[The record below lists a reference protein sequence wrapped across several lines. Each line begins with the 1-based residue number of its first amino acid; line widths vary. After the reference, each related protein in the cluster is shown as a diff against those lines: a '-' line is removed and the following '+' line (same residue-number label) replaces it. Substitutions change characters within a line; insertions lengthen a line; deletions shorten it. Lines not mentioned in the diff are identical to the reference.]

1 MQGPATLVNNPE
13 NCLISWEPLCLWHC
27 QEAAHGSCS
36 THKCSNR
43 LNIFLGFGDN
53 IFFIKEFY
61 LSEYILLVANQPIW
75 NGLYNRRLWNLSRWQ
90 HSGTPLGAS
99 PPTPRLLNCRGF
111 SNLLSCLLECLD
123 HPNCPPLSV
132 DFWFYQLASWAPCCL
147 PLDSEIWKQAHL
159 GLSHNLLDCLSLQ
172 YLFLSPQKLFFLEL
186 HWNTPFVCTARLH
199 PKTWGEPCVEF
210 GTHYFYSFTLFL
222 QLLKTYS
229 TNSTHLSSPEFE
241 CLPSY
246 LKECVVFCLYSTC
259 LH

>member
-13 NCLISWEPLCLWHC
+13 NCLISWEPLYLWHC
-27 QEAAHGSCS
+27 QEAAHDSCS

-61 LSEYILLVANQPIW
+61 LSEYMLLLANQPIW
-75 NGLYNRRLWNLSRWQ
+75 NGLHNKRLWNLSRWQ
-90 HSGTPLGAS
+90 HSGPPVVAS

-132 DFWFYQLASWAPCCL
+132 DFWFCQLASWAPRCL

-172 YLFLSPQKLFFLEL
+172 YLFLSPHKLFFLEL
-186 HWNTPFVCTARLH
+186 HWNTFCMHSLSSVKDLR
-199 PKTWGEPCVEF
+199 
-210 GTHYFYSFTLFL
+210 GTLYRIWNSFFL
-222 QLLKTYS
+222 QLYS
-229 TNSTHLSSPEFE
+229 LFTAFKDLFHKFHPPQQPRIWVSAFLA
-241 CLPSY
+241 
-246 LKECVVFCLYSTC
+246 
-259 LH
+259 